1 MNVKNL
7 LPLFLRRRLDFGR
20 TCVEDF
26 ADSVSKELPSGAL
39 LLDAGA
45 GECWY
50 KEKFAR
56 LKYYAVDFGKGK
68 DSWDYTNLDAAAN
81 LLELPF
87 KTGSF
92 DAVLSTQV
100 LEHINRPAEFL
111 KEINRV
117 LKPGGRLYLTAP
129 QGFKEHQAPY
139 DFFRYTSYGLRFL
152 FEEAGFKVEYV
163 KPMGG
168 FFYFLSDR
176 IGPAHRYLFNS
187 KRPLFWKIIFLP
199 LEPVSKIFFT
209 VIAPLVIGMF
219 DSFDKQQKW
228 TNGYMCKAV
237 K

>member
-1 MNVKNL
+1 MNVRKF

-20 TCVEDF
+20 MCIDDF
-26 ADSVSKELPSGAL
+26 VSAISAELPSGVR

-50 KEKFAR
+50 KEKFSH
-56 LKYYAVDFGKGK
+56 LKYYAADFGKGK
-68 DSWDYTNLDAAAN
+68 DSWDYTNLDVAAN

-87 KTGSF
+87 KSGSF
-92 DAVLSTQV
+92 DAALATQV

-111 KEINRV
+111 KELNRI
-117 LKPGGRLYLTAP
+117 LKPGGHLYLTAP

-152 FEEAGFKVEYV
+152 FEEAGFKVEYI
-163 KPMGG
+163 KPKGG

-176 IGPAHRYLFNS
+176 VQPAHGHLFNN
-187 KRPLFWKIIFLP
+187 KRHLFWKIVFLP
-199 LEPVSKIFFT
+199 LEPVSKVFFT

-219 DSFDKQQKW
+219 DSFDRRQKL
-228 TNGYMCKAV
+228 TNGYMCKV
-237 K
+237 TK